1 MSVSTIQPNPHT
13 GARPSSWPDLSL
25 AESRRVA
32 WAAGLIVLLLIAV
45 YYQVLWKLVVDWWE
59 IPDASHG
66 FLLPPFAVYLVWSTR
81 TTLCRTELRP
91 MGSGVAIVAAGL
103 AILVLG
109 VFGAELFLSRISLL
123 IVLTGLIL
131 SFGGRKLLAEL
142 RFPLLILLLAI
153 PLPAIIYGQITL
165 PLQTLAARAAGALLP
180 LFAVP
185 VLREGH
191 VIVLPSM
198 KLEVAQACSGIRSL
212 MSLLTISILYGY
224 FLERSLWTRTMLALV
239 TVPIAIAANCLRI
252 VGTGICVQYWGPEEA
267 LGFFHEFSG
276 WVIFSVSLLCL
287 CLVHGCLSLP
297 KKWRPS

>member
-1 MSVSTIQPNPHT
+1 MSVSAIQPNPHT
-13 GARPSSWPDLSL
+13 GVRPSSRPDLSL

-66 FLLPPFAVYLVWSTR
+66 FLLPPFAAYLVWSTR

-91 MGSGVAIVAAGL
+91 MWSGVFIVAAGL
-103 AILVLG
+103 ALLVLG

-123 IVLTGLIL
+123 IALTGLIL

-153 PLPAIIYGQITL
+153 PIPAIIYNEITL

-224 FLERSLWTRTMLALV
+224 FLERSLWKRTMLALA
-239 TVPIAIAANCLRI
+239 TLPIAIAANCLRI
-252 VGTGICVQYWGPEEA
+252 VGTGICVQYWNPDEA

-276 WVIFSVSLLCL
+276 WVIFLVSLLCL
-287 CLVHGCLSLP
+287 YLVHRCMSLL
-297 KKWRPS
+297 KNWTRS